1 VQNIEPHKKLPANAP
16 RYCFGISRIN
26 DMVEISRFLEMK
38 MKAATFKV
46 YTSESCDVSNCF
58 KAEVGKA
65 FLAAAWRSERYRLR
79 FLK

>member
-1 VQNIEPHKKLPANAP
+1 
-16 RYCFGISRIN
+16 
-26 DMVEISRFLEMK
+26 MVEISRFLEMK

-46 YTSESCDVSNCF
+46 YTSKSCEMNNCF

>member
-1 VQNIEPHKKLPANAP
+1 
-16 RYCFGISRIN
+16 
-26 DMVEISRFLEMK
+26 MVEISRFLEMK

>member
-1 VQNIEPHKKLPANAP
+1 
-16 RYCFGISRIN
+16 
-26 DMVEISRFLEMK
+26 MK
-38 MKAATFKV
+38 MKTAAFKV
-46 YTSESCDVSNCF
+46 YTSKGYEMNNCF

>member
-1 VQNIEPHKKLPANAP
+1 VQNTKHGKKPLANAP
-16 RYCFGISRIN
+16 RYRFGISSTN
-26 DMVEISRFLEMK
+26 DMVKISRFLEMK

-46 YTSESCDVSNCF
+46 YTSKSCEINNCF